1 MRNFVAKGDIIT
13 ATAPSGGISAGV
25 GLLVGARL
33 FGVATHAA
41 AQGADVELVR
51 TGVVTMAKTSALAIT
66 RGDAL
71 YWDATNK
78 VVNKT
83 SSGQREIGVAN
94 ADAANP
100 SATVEVLLGVSTG
113 PGT

>member
-1 MRNFVAKGDIIT
+1 MKNFVAQGDVIT

-41 AQGADVELVR
+41 AQGAEVELRR
-51 TGVVTMAKTSALAIT
+51 TGIVTMAKTSALAIT
-66 RGDAL
+66 RGDLL
-71 YWDATNK
+71 YWDPTNK

-83 SSGQREIGVAN
+83 SSGQVAVGVAN
-94 ADAANP
+94 ADAVNP
-100 SATVEVLLGVSTG
+100 SATVEVLLGVATA

>member
-1 MRNFVAKGDIIT
+1 MKNFVAQGDVIT
-13 ATAPSGGISAGV
+13 ATAPCGGISAGV

-41 AQGADVELVR
+41 AQGADVELKT
-51 TGVVTMAKTSALAIT
+51 TGIVTTAKTSALAIT
-66 RGDAL
+66 RGDLL
-71 YWDATNK
+71 YWDPTNK

-83 SSGQREIGVAN
+83 TASQIAIGVAN
-94 ADAANP
+94 ADAVNP
-100 SATVEVLLGVSTG
+100 SSTVEVTLGVPTA